1 MLLGVET
8 YITRDGDP
16 CELYFSDYRDVEGR
30 KLPHRIEVR
39 YGDKRYA
46 ILTISKYNLANAP

>member
-1 MLLGVET
+1 MRGLLP
-8 YITRDGDP
+8 R
-16 CELYFSDYRDVEGR
+16 LQDVDGR

-46 ILTISKYNLANAP
+46 VLTINKYSLAKAN

>member
-1 MLLGVET
+1 MRGLLLRLPGPWT
-8 YITRDGDP
+8 AG
-16 CELYFSDYRDVEGR
+16 

-46 ILTISKYNLANAP
+46 ILTIDKYTLNKTN